1 MTDSTPHSDA
11 PKAGDDTEVQD
22 VAAKEL
28 SQSLSLR
35 SLQTPGAIPG
45 YQIEQ
50 CLGEGSF
57 GSVWL
62 ARESRTGKKV
72 AIKFYARGRGVD
84 WSLLS
89 REVEKLAVLY
99 TARNIVRLL
108 DVAWDHDPPY
118 FVMEYLEKGSLA
130 QLLER
135 GPLPVDE
142 AVRIAKS
149 MGQAL
154 VHAHGSGV
162 LHCDLKPANVLF
174 DAGGEA
180 RLCDFGQSRLSSE
193 RTPALGTL
201 FYMAPE
207 QAVLDGVPDARWD
220 VYALGALLYQMLTGH
235 APGRQDGTERVLRQ
249 AGTMYHRS
257 LSGAA
262 AGSVIS
268 VRAPSGGESSPSVGV
283 GPPAKER
290 PVRKLDMIAL
300 MFCCMLSSTT
310 SRDSIVFQ
318 EN

>member
-1 MTDSTPHSDA
+1 MTDSTRTSDA
-11 PKAGDDTEVQD
+11 TKTGDDTEVQD

-50 CLGEGSF
+50 CLGEGAF

-62 ARESRTGKKV
+62 ARETRTGKKV

-99 TARNIVRLL
+99 TARNIVRLI

-118 FVMEYLEKGSLA
+118 FVMEYLENGSLA

-135 GPLPVDE
+135 GPVPIDE
-142 AVRIAKS
+142 AVKIARA
-149 MGQAL
+149 MAQAL

-174 DAGGEA
+174 DGGGEA

-220 VYALGALLYQMLTGH
+220 VYALGALLYQMLTGQ
-235 APGRQDGTERVLRQ
+235 APGRQEGTERVLRQ
-249 AGTMYHRS
+249 AGTTGTRNRNS
-257 LSGAA
+257 KLRPNAA
-262 AGSVIS
+262 AKSSVDMPRRVAILATPIGTLAGSL
-268 VRAPSGGESSPSVGV
+268 RPWSGP
-283 GPPAKER
+283 
-290 PVRKLDMIAL
+290 M
-300 MFCCMLSSTT
+300 
-310 SRDSIVFQ
+310 
-318 EN
+318 